1 MFESICNDRFFLSA
15 FRPRTDIKNKTVTRC
30 YAARHRFFQTRS
42 LPAFSLSSGKL
53 WWFFFNKNCFAYF
66 AYFAPWCNFSSSSLW
81 STRLE
86 KWALTE
92 NRGGVEAIVLHQPWW
107 PYALGIILIPEFHRV
122 PKYSFIFRL
131 MPIFMFKLYVFIF
144 DLQFFLQVQI

>member
-53 WWFFFNKNCFAYF
+53 WWFF
-66 AYFAPWCNFSSSSLW
+66 
-81 STRLE
+81 
-86 KWALTE
+86 LTKTVLPILLISPHDVISCLHPFGPQDKRNGWFLKIE
-92 NRGGVEAIVLHQPWW
+92 TIVLHQLWW
-107 PYALGIILIPEFHRV
+107 PYALGIVLIPEFHRV
-122 PKYSFIFRL
+122 PTKREQNRGKAGNY
-131 MPIFMFKLYVFIF
+131 
-144 DLQFFLQVQI
+144 FLK